1 MLSRR
6 RLLQMMAA
14 GGVATLVPRLSLA
27 AAPTD
32 KRLVVVVLRGGLD
45 GLHAVPPY
53 ADANYRRLRSTLA
66 IGRPGEREGAVDL
79 DGYFGLHPSL
89 GPLRNL
95 YQSGELLVVPA
106 STTRYRKRS
115 HFDGQNLLENGS
127 GKPFGAKDGWLNR
140 AVASLGGGPRRL
152 GLALGP
158 TVPLLLHG
166 EAPVR
171 TWSESPLP
179 EADEDFLQR
188 LAYTYKND
196 ALFARAL
203 ADAKDSKSMG
213 MDGQSTKQRRR
224 GKEIAKAARAAAT
237 LLSHPEG
244 PRIAV
249 MEMGGWDTHFGQSYR
264 LANQLRQLTQGLLDL
279 RTNLAAHWRDTVVL
293 VVSEFGRTA
302 AENGSR
308 GTDHGTGGIALALGG
323 AVEGGRVLGRWPG
336 LGRSDLLDGRD
347 VRPTTAYESL
357 FKGVL
362 HGHLGIAEA
371 VLEQRIF
378 PDSRSLPLLPD
389 VVRRV

>member
-6 RLLQMMAA
+6 RLLQVTAMA
-14 GGVATLVPRLSLA
+14 GVATLMPRLSLA

-32 KRLVVVVLRGGLD
+32 KRLVVVLLRGGLD

-53 ADANYRRLRSTLA
+53 ADSHYRKLRASLA
-66 IGRPGEREGAVDL
+66 IGRPGEQDGAVDL

-89 GPLRNL
+89 GPLGDL
-95 YQSGELLVVPA
+95 YQAGELLVVPA

-127 GKPFGAKDGWLNR
+127 SKPFGVRDGWLNR
-140 AVASLGGGPRRL
+140 AVASLGDGSRRL

-166 EAPVR
+166 EVPVR

-188 LAYTYKND
+188 LAYTYESD
-196 ALFARAL
+196 PLFARAL
-203 ADAKDSKSMG
+203 ADAQDSKSMG
-213 MDGQSTKQRRR
+213 MSGQSARRR
-224 GKEIAKAARAAAT
+224 GRGKDIANAAKAAAT

-249 MEMGGWDTHFGQSYR
+249 IEMGGWDTHFGQSYR
-264 LANQLRQLTQGLLDL
+264 LANQLRQLAQGLLEL
-279 RTNLAAHWRDTVVL
+279 RTNLAAHWRETVVL

-323 AVEGGRVLGRWPG
+323 AINGGRVLGRWPG
-336 LGRSDLLDGRD
+336 LGRSDLLEGRD
-347 VRPTTAYESL
+347 LRPMTAYESL

-362 HGHLGIAEA
+362 HDHLGIGEA
-371 VLEQRIF
+371 VLEKRIF
-378 PDSRSLPLLPD
+378 PDSRPLRPLTG
-389 VVRRV
+389 VVRRA